1 MADINITINTD
12 NEAFADH
19 CGSEVARILRVM
31 ATRFERTQVAWADG
45 DEWPVRDV
53 NGKTVGTVEVLP

>member
-12 NEAFADH
+12 NAAFGDNP
-19 CGSEVARILRVM
+19 GPEVARILRVM
-31 ATRFERTQVAWADG
+31 ATRFERTQVAWTDG

-53 NGKTVGTVEVLP
+53 NGNTVGTVEVIP